1 VEVQK
6 PQGLFDMNP
15 FAQIKHS
22 AIKVNSQPD
31 PFTQPSHSA
40 PQIPDKNQLIMELLE
55 ASFRN
60 IPQPQ
65 DQEV

>member
-1 VEVQK
+1 VEIAK

-31 PFTQPSHSA
+31 PFTQPP
-40 PQIPDKNQLIMELLE
+40 PQSNISQVPDKNQLIMELLE

-60 IPQPQ
+60 IPQP
-65 DQEV
+65 